1 MSAALE
7 GRTHRAWE
15 HFRLSDPMTPWTIGG
30 ALADIVILK
39 TISYLIMIAV
49 GLGIPSLDLFSFN
62 TFVIA
67 VLAFSRRAL
76 AQVRWAHHP
85 QEGHYGVEVLHET
98 FKSLA
103 LWFACGLALCA
114 ILTLF

>member
-1 MSAALE
+1 MSTALE
-7 GRTHRAWE
+7 GRAHRVWD

-39 TISYLIMIAV
+39 TLSYLIMIVA
-49 GLGIPSLDLFSFN
+49 GLGIPSLDLLSFN
-62 TFVIA
+62 TFIIA
-67 VLAFSRRAL
+67 LLAFSRRAL
-76 AQVRWAHHP
+76 AHVRWAHHP
-85 QEGHYGVEVLHET
+85 QEGPYGVGVLHET
-98 FKSLA
+98 FRSLA